1 MKRYEQKQ
9 GSALLKSG
17 MSVCLLFA
25 IDLFNTVKLKSL
37 ITLLDNVDHAPLA
50 LRNQHGQRFG

>member
-1 MKRYEQKQ
+1 MKRYEEKQ

-25 IDLFNTVKLKSL
+25 VDLFNTVKLKSQIHSW
-37 ITLLDNVDHAPLA
+37 IT
-50 LRNQHGQRFG
+50 